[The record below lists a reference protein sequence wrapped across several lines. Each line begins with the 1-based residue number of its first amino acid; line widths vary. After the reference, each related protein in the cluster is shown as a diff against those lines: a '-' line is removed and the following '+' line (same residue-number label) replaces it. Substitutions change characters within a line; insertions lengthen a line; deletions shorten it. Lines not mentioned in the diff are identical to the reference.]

1 MESPFSFKNLNL
13 VQTIFLTAIMVMLAS
28 VAMSM
33 VAILEAMQKSSDKID
48 KLVIAAMLENTS
60 YDINIVEYYQETPKY
75 FAIPLPGMDE
85 VGALQEYDLERD
97 LECGSSVCPD
107 SVQVKL
113 IRTVLNEQTI
123 LRDTMVRQ

>member
-1 MESPFSFKNLNL
+1 MESLFNVRQLTV
-13 VQTIFLTAIMVMLAS
+13 VQTIFITAIMLMVGS

-33 VAILEAMQKSSDKID
+33 VAILETMQKSSEKID
-48 KLVIAAMLENTS
+48 KLVVAAMLQNTT

-75 FAIPLPGMDE
+75 FAIPLVGMDE
-85 VGALQEYDLERD
+85 VGALQEYDLERN

-113 IRTVLNEQTI
+113 IRTVLDEQTI
-123 LRDTMVRQ
+123 LRDTMIRQ

>member
-1 MESPFSFKNLNL
+1 MESPFSLKTLSL
-13 VQTIFLTAIMVMLAS
+13 VQMLFITAIMLMVGS

-33 VAILEAMQKSSDKID
+33 VAMLETMQKNSDNLE
-48 KLVIAAMLENTS
+48 KLVTAAMIENTS
-60 YDINIVEYYQETPKY
+60 YDINIVEYYQETPKC
-75 FAIPLPGMDE
+75 FAIPLSGMDE

-123 LRDTMVRQ
+123 LRDTMIRQ

>member
-1 MESPFSFKNLNL
+1 MESPFSFRNLNI
-13 VQTIFLTAIMVMLAS
+13 VQTIFLTAIMLMVGS

-33 VAILEAMQKSSDKID
+33 VAILEAMQKSSDKMD
-48 KLVIAAMLENTS
+48 KLVTAAMLQNTS

-75 FAIPLPGMDE
+75 FAIPLVGMDE
-85 VGALQEYDLERD
+85 VGALQEYDLERN

-113 IRTVLNEQTI
+113 IRTVLDEQTI
-123 LRDTMVRQ
+123 LRDTMIRQ